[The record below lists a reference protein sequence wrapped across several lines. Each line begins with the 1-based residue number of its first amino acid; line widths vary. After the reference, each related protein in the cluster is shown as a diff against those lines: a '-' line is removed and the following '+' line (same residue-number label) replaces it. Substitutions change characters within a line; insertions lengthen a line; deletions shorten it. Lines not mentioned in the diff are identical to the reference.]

1 MGQRNVAMAS
11 SVLFIASCATAF
23 APQPRLGAALPPGA
37 VARGPRSAA
46 TARPAERWSWS
57 GPVAPPQQTLAP
69 IFDFEAA
76 PADAADLWERIDDV
90 VMGGV
95 SSSKVV
101 AGDARGEWRG
111 IVRTD
116 GGGFC
121 GARTATLEAP
131 LDLSG
136 YDGLYVDAALVSDD
150 DVARRAWK
158 MTIRTGA
165 SRGEVVHSAEWAPSA
180 GARGAPTLL
189 PFEAFKLVRGPRL
202 VEGAPPLAADDCAS
216 VYGVGLT
223 LSKFAAAKADGTATV
238 ENFRD
243 GPFAVDLFAVGAY
256 GAAAAAAPAA
266 KRLSVGGSKAN
277 SPGNPVK
284 TNGVL
289 IGALLAVLRP
299 VAALVFSEEA
309 RRRRQARK
317 LLVASGKC
325 ASSWAARRYGQRVV
339 KRGVKGLGATAAR
352 VAGLREAAKDGLAF
366 LVSLPLRLAFRAI
379 FALARVVRKLSGK
392 TPMPAL

>member
-1 MGQRNVAMAS
+1 MMGQRIVATT
-11 SVLFIASCATAF
+11 LFIASCATAF
-23 APQPRLGAALPPGA
+23 APQPRLGAALQPLN
-37 VARGPRSAA
+37 AA
-46 TARPAERWSWS
+46 AFERWSWS

-202 VEGAPPLAADDCAS
+202 VEGAPPLAAGDCAS

-223 LSKFAAAKADGTATV
+223 LSKFCLLYTSPSP
-238 ENFRD
+238 RD
-243 GPFAVDLFAVGAY
+243 
-256 GAAAAAAPAA
+256 
-266 KRLSVGGSKAN
+266 
-277 SPGNPVK
+277 
-284 TNGVL
+284 
-289 IGALLAVLRP
+289 
-299 VAALVFSEEA
+299 
-309 RRRRQARK
+309 
-317 LLVASGKC
+317 
-325 ASSWAARRYGQRVV
+325 
-339 KRGVKGLGATAAR
+339 
-352 VAGLREAAKDGLAF
+352 
-366 LVSLPLRLAFRAI
+366 
-379 FALARVVRKLSGK
+379 
-392 TPMPAL
+392 